1 VNGILEAN
9 MFMKHGK
16 KLLAL
21 AATLSLLVFAQI
33 GVGSTPSPANPA
45 VPKNQPVSLTD
56 QVRHELVM
64 LPWLGVFDNIA
75 FSVEDSNTVVLSG
88 QVLRPILKSDAEAMV
103 KRIPGVSKVVNNI
116 EVLPLSRF
124 DDSIRIRTYWAIFS
138 MPGFEKYAVQAI
150 SPIRIIVKNGN
161 VTLTGFVGTKL
172 EKSEAAFA
180 AQSIPGVFSVTDNLV
195 VG

>member
-1 VNGILEAN
+1 MEAVMLTKNGKRLFAV
-9 MFMKHGK
+9 
-16 KLLAL
+16 

-33 GVGSTPSPANPA
+33 SMGSTPNTTNPA
-45 VPKNQPVSLTD
+45 THQNQPASLTR
-56 QVRHELVM
+56 QVRHELLM

-75 FSVEDSNTVVLSG
+75 FSIENSNTVVLSG
-88 QVLRPILKSDAEAMV
+88 QVIRPVLKSDAEGVV
-103 KRIPGVSKVVNNI
+103 KNIPGVKKVVNNI

-161 VTLTGFVGTKL
+161 VTLRGYVGTKL
-172 EKSEAAFA
+172 EKTEAAIA
-180 AQSIPGVFSVTDNLV
+180 AESVPDVFSVTDDLV